1 MGIKTTDSPGRLL
14 VRLKKLGSDDG
25 ETIDPYRTPVN
36 CLERIKIAETLL
48 RNEEW
53 ILSSFK
59 GDDNKAEE
67 MLESKY
73 FPDLCR
79 HRRIGE
85 LIGIYHE
92 SKESEEWEDKEW
104 QFVRLD
110 GLIENRRRE
119 QDYERWVKEYSP
131 APRIRTVITI
141 STIRRSKRVAK
152 KRQTRT
158 RTRS

>member
-1 MGIKTTDSPGRLL
+1 MGIATTDSPGRLL
-14 VRLKKLGSDDG
+14 AQLRKFGWNDG
-25 ETIDPYRTPVN
+25 KTINPFGRPVN
-36 CLERIKIAETLL
+36 CLERIKIADTLL
-48 RNEEW
+48 RNEQW

-92 SKESEEWEDKEW
+92 CPESQEWEDKEW

-119 QDYERWVKEYSP
+119 QDYERWVKEHPPS
-131 APRIRTVITI
+131 ARIRTVITS

-158 RTRS
+158 RPRS